1 MQQTAER
8 MTDFRSLTVA
18 TDVVSRVCA
27 LPAVA
32 THDWCEMAAAAIRP
46 MRQNSVISISLAVL
60 GERGRIEV
68 LEATG
73 ATGTTPNGRPIDGQG
88 LHPEHSPSFDWW
100 FDEKPQPGAVRVE
113 RLSALP
119 CAANW
124 PATPCGKRWGNL
136 GIADPLVG
144 WGGMIGD
151 AAGRALLVEFGVRSM
166 DRPLESWEICVVR
179 AMMPH
184 IVQRASLA
192 FGRERSTPGNRLTQ
206 REQLVLEHL
215 TLGKSV
221 KQIASDLAR
230 SPHTVHDHVKSLHR
244 KLNASSRG
252 ELIARALGHVTTVK
266 GEAPKPVGQI
276 GFTEA
281 KMPSLMS
288 A

>member
-1 MQQTAER
+1 MQPAER
-8 MTDFRSLTVA
+8 MTDLRALSVA

-32 THDWCEMAAAAIRP
+32 THDWCEMAASAIRP

-60 GERGRIEV
+60 GDRGRVEL

-73 ATGTTPNGRPIDGQG
+73 ATGNDPNGRPIDGHS
-88 LHPEHSPSFDWW
+88 LHPEHSPSLDWW
-100 FDEKPQPGAVRVE
+100 FDERPQPGVIRVE
-113 RLSALP
+113 RLSSLP
-119 CAANW
+119 SAQNW
-124 PATPCGKRWGNL
+124 PATPCAKRWGNL
-136 GIADPLVG
+136 GISDPLIG
-144 WGGMIGD
+144 WGGMLGETQ
-151 AAGRALLVEFGVRSM
+151 GRALIIEFGVRSM
-166 DRPLESWEICVVR
+166 DRPLEAWEVSVIR

-184 IVQRASLA
+184 FVQRASLA
-192 FGRERSTPGNRLTQ
+192 FGQERSTPANRLTQ

-230 SPHTVHDHVKSLHR
+230 SPHTVHDHVKALHR

-281 KMPSLMS
+281 KIPSLMS